1 MDALLSLV
9 ESKEFIAALVGAV
22 IGGLIAGF
30 FTLIAQNNAAKDQ
43 RKRDREAG
51 QEALKGTLQAIE
63 TEVDMFK
70 RKFLDAFERV
80 FLDPEPQRNLPKF
93 VSLKRNV
100 SVVFD
105 SNAAM
110 LARVADAGLRGKIVS
125 TYLTLKAVVDT
136 VNHDEERRAAW
147 EKISTTTD
155 LIGINEIKGEAE
167 RWAQKIRKRIPE
179 LQAEIADLLA
189 GIRKYVESL

>member
-1 MDALLSLV
+1 MDALLSLI

-30 FTLIAQNNAAKDQ
+30 FTLSAQNKAAKDQ
-43 RKRDREAG
+43 RKRDRESA

-70 RKFLDAFERV
+70 RKFLDAFEKV
-80 FLDPEPQRNLPKF
+80 FLSHPVLPKM
-93 VSLKRNV
+93 VSLRQNV

-110 LARVADAGLRGKIVS
+110 LGRITDAELRGKIVS
-125 TYLTLKAVVDT
+125 TYLTLKAVVDA
-136 VNHDEERRAAW
+136 VNHYEERRAGW
-147 EKISTTTD
+147 EKISTTPNV
-155 LIGINEIKGEAE
+155 IGINEIRVEAE
-167 RWAQKIRKRIPE
+167 KWVQKIWERIPE
-179 LQAEIADLLA
+179 LQTEIADLLA
-189 GIRKYVESL
+189 GIRKYIESI